1 MAWNFGEILDAL
13 PRVVPP
19 EAPAFI
25 HGDRVVTWGETTRRS
40 NNLARA
46 MLARGARPGDKVAF
60 YMRNRPEYG
69 EALAACFKGRLT
81 HVNVNYR
88 YKPDEVFYIID
99 DSDAQTVIYGS
110 EFRDTVLQLKDR
122 LSKVV
127 TFIEVGDEGDRPPF
141 AEPYESLAT
150 VGDGAPL
157 GIERSSDDL
166 LFIYTGGTTGMPKG
180 VMWRHDDLREAQ
192 LDALRRLG
200 PAPESL
206 EAHLDSI
213 RAVGPGSRTLPAC
226 PMMHGTGLITAI
238 GCMMGGGCV
247 VTLQSPSFDAG
258 ELWSVVARRKVQ
270 SIAIVGDAFA
280 KPMLQALDANPG
292 RFDTSSL
299 VSMVSSGVMWSREVK
314 AGLLRHIPQVALMDS
329 FGASEAL
336 GFGSSA
342 MTKDGEVRT
351 ASFQIGPRCKVFD
364 EDENLV
370 EPGSGKAGIIAI
382 GGPIPLGYYRD
393 PEKTA
398 KTFRTIGG
406 QRYSIPGDW
415 CTVEADGAM
424 TLLGRGSACI
434 NTAGEKVYPEEVE
447 EALKTHAAIEDALVV
462 GVPDDKWGQAVTGVV
477 AVASGAAFDE
487 DDVRRHVRASL
498 AGYKTPKRILVT
510 RVPLRASNGKAD
522 YKTVTDFARRDLGL
536 A

>member
-1 MAWNFGEILDAL
+1 
-13 PRVVPP
+13 
-19 EAPAFI
+19 
-25 HGDRVVTWGETTRRS
+25 
-40 NNLARA
+40 
-46 MLARGARPGDKVAF
+46 
-60 YMRNRPEYG
+60 MRNRPEYG
-69 EALAACFKGRLT
+69 EALAACFKSRLT

-88 YKPDEVFYIID
+88 YKPDEVFYIFD

-122 LSKVV
+122 LSKVA
-127 TFIEVGDEGDRPPF
+127 TFIEIGDDDPPAPF
-141 AEPYESLAT
+141 SERYEDLAAT
-150 VGDGAPL
+150 GEGAPL
-157 GIERSSDDL
+157 GIKRSPDDL
-166 LFIYTGGTTGMPKG
+166 LFIYTGGTTGLPKG
-180 VMWRHDDLREAQ
+180 VMWRHEDMREAQ
-192 LDALRRLG
+192 LDAVRRLG
-200 PAPESL
+200 PAPETL
-206 EAHLDSI
+206 DAHLDFV
-213 RAVGPGSRTLPAC
+213 RAAGPGSRTLPAC

-238 GCMMGGGCV
+238 GCMMNGGCV
-247 VTLQSPSFDAG
+247 VTLQTPSFDAD
-258 ELWSVVARRKVQ
+258 ELWSVVSRRKVQ

-299 VSMVSSGVMWSREVK
+299 VSIK
-314 AGLLRHIPQVALMDS
+314 AGLLRHVAQVVLMDS

-351 ASFQIGPRCKVFD
+351 ATFQIGPRCKVFD

-370 EPGSGKAGIIAI
+370 EPGSGEAGIIAI
-382 GGPIPLGYYRD
+382 GGPIPLGYYKD

-415 CTVEADGAM
+415 CMVEADGAM

-447 EALKTHAAIEDALVV
+447 EALVV

-522 YKTVTDFARRDLGL
+522 YKTVADFARRDLGL